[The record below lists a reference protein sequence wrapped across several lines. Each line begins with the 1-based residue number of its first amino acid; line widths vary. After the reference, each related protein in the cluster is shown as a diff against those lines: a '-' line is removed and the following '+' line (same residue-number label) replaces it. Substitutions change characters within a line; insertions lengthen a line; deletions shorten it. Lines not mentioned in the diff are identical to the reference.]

1 MLKIYKAVEI
11 VGIIPEA
18 SGRTKPWVVLA
29 DTPQGITPF
38 VVKLFTTNQ
47 IEATNCVTNEVVC
60 NVLAADFDLKTP
72 EMALIDI
79 PESLVMRKNIDFQK
93 QYFETD
99 ERLKFATR
107 QLSNVNTSIKELGK
121 GFYKKRIDL
130 ETLYAFDNMIRNAD
144 RGQMKTNLLINKDNA
159 FLIDHELALKPSD
172 INNLSIVTELPDY
185 KFSKYHLFYVF
196 LKKGKDKEMYFEE
209 FRENINR
216 INLSKLSPF
225 YSSLENEGFETNKTI
240 INNWISEIQR
250 NSNTFVN
257 NLRITLQ

>member
-1 MLKIYKAVEI
+1 MLNIYKAIEI

-29 DTPQGITPF
+29 DTPQGIAPF
-38 VVKLFTTNQ
+38 VVKLFTTDQ
-47 IEATNCVTNEVVC
+47 IEATNCLTNEVVC
-60 NVLAADFDLKTP
+60 NVLAGEFDLKTP

-79 PESLVMRKNIDFQK
+79 PESLVMRKNIEFQF
-93 QYFETD
+93 QYLKTD

-107 QLSNVNTSIKELGK
+107 QLSNVNTAIKELGK
-121 GFYKKRIDL
+121 VFYKKRIDL

-144 RGQMKTNLLINKDNA
+144 RGQMKTNLLINNYA
-159 FLIDHELALKPSD
+159 AYLIDHELALRPLD
-172 INNLSIVTELPDY
+172 IKKLSNINDLPDY
-185 KFSKYHLFYVF
+185 KFSKYHLFYRF
-196 LKKGKDKEMYFEE
+196 LKKGKDKERYFEE

-216 INLSKLSPF
+216 LNLSKLSPI

-240 INNWISEIQR
+240 INNWIGEIQR